1 MSFSSSVDEK
11 TKFSARDSLGCKY
24 SACRLGYFE
33 DPLIEGVHAALNGTK
48 GKPNQVRRSPII
60 HRGYYARNESFTKA
74 MVEFFKVTAEGDRQV
89 LFLGA
94 GYDTTPLIPY
104 QQHLQHVRTFEV
116 DFPDVINS
124 KMDILMSLP
133 RFVSLLE
140 GYLTEEAGMR
150 STSSAT
156 VMGPHTFVSGDL
168 RNAKSITS
176 ALLESNFD
184 PEVPTLVLSECVLV
198 YMNKETT
205 MQLATELGKIMH
217 TDALWMTY
225 DMINPDD
232 VYGKNMIRNLRN
244 VGFEIPGLKD
254 FPTLEAQKERFLLT
268 GWSDAHS
275 CSMRFYFDKLLSQE
289 NKERISKLEI
299 MDEVEEWNML
309 MEHYSLTIATKGTL
323 FTDLLTLI
331 P

>member
-1 MSFSSSVDEK
+1 
-11 TKFSARDSLGCKY
+11 
-24 SACRLGYFE
+24 
-33 DPLIEGVHAALNGTK
+33 
-48 GKPNQVRRSPII
+48 
-60 HRGYYARNESFTKA
+60 
-74 MVEFFKVTAEGDRQV
+74 
-89 LFLGA
+89 
-94 GYDTTPLIPY
+94 
-104 QQHLQHVRTFEV
+104 
-116 DFPDVINS
+116 
-124 KMDILMSLP
+124 
-133 RFVSLLE
+133 
-140 GYLTEEAGMR
+140 
-150 STSSAT
+150 
-156 VMGPHTFVSGDL
+156 
-168 RNAKSITS
+168 
-176 ALLESNFD
+176 
-184 PEVPTLVLSECVLV
+184 VPTLVLSECVLV

-254 FPTLEAQKERFLLT
+254 FPTLEAQKERFLHT

-275 CSMRFYFDKLLSQE
+275 CSMRFYYDKLLSQE

-323 FTDLLTLI
+323 FTDLLNLI